1 VKKAT
6 NIIEVYE
13 VCKKTSPLNGYNQDY
28 LLYSYKKSLTKLV
41 ASFEKKTIKDL
52 FILGEGSS
60 GKTSYQNMIK
70 FYLEKSSKIISIDIG
85 DYGDYYAESL
95 AKEKDFDLSS
105 ILLLCIANKLLEIW
119 PNKIYEKEVNPI
131 IFLKKTTYFQYKL
144 INNIINDSNIFIFID
159 SINLFI
165 NIKNDLSILNKLVNL
180 KMINANFIINLPLIS
195 KPFINNTQFDIIEL
209 NLTKNDLEEIIY
221 TRIDSNIITQRA
233 LDLAIRYCN
242 KNINKLISTIFEA
255 SIIALENN
263 TSTIETYEVQRVIN
277 PLKEKI
283 KKDNIQISKNKYI
296 NSIQIKDYFSIK
308 NTKLE
313 NLEDK
318 KEIYFVGEN
327 GDGKTIVL
335 QALALLFKNNSNL
348 TILAD
353 KYIDNIKDDYVL
365 NILEEDSYINDNLF
379 AYGINR
385 NKIDADNKDKSG
397 YSGLF
402 DTPSLQNTTFLNRPQ
417 ELFLLNNSITDE
429 FINKIENLLEN
440 KIQIANIASQIF
452 FYESNKQIEFKML
465 SEGYKSTIIWLS
477 DLVFRLIEKQPK
489 ITKLEDFKAVVLVDE
504 IDLYLHPKWKYSFVY
519 KLRKIFPKIQFIM
532 TTHSMTT
539 ILGASKDAV
548 FYNIYKDKEGHTQL
562 SEQFDDISDYSANI
576 LITSRLF
583 NMDSAK
589 ARSYDD
595 KVNNLSE
602 DDFKKHQL
610 NKKID
615 KMLEEDDDISAK
627 EAILKQLEEYNERN

>member
-1 VKKAT
+1 MKKAT